1 MAVKI
6 NSLSSG
12 NLKGLGTNEA
22 IERADEASNTHTSD
36 LASTNQ
42 GDTVSLT
49 GIASQMQQLENRITK
64 MPVVDAQ
71 LIQEVQHKL
80 ATGSFRVDPESAASK
95 LLTMESSLP

>member
-1 MAVKI
+1 
-6 NSLSSG
+6 
-12 NLKGLGTNEA
+12 
-22 IERADEASNTHTSD
+22 
-36 LASTNQ
+36 
-42 GDTVSLT
+42 
-49 GIASQMQQLENRITK
+49 MQQLENRITK